1 MSEPGLVLIH
11 GGAHGAWCWDKVLPL
26 LEHEVC
32 VVDLPGRPNRP
43 AALAELTLDDFADSV
58 VADVNAAGLH
68 RVVLVGH
75 SMAGL
80 TVPGVMDRLGERVVG
95 VVLVSCLVPEPGGAA
110 IDLVPQPLRGYLR
123 RRFARAIDDPADPGL
138 TIPRRLAKRLF
149 YNDISASAARPY
161 LDRLCADAPRVF
173 FERATLPMARPGVPI
188 TWVRLARDKAVT
200 PRTQDRLIA
209 RLGADVREIDSGH
222 SPMINRPA
230 EVATILDES
239 ARKRSA
245 P

>member
-230 EVATILDES
+230 EVAAILDES

>member
-26 LEHEVC
+26 LKHEVC

-43 AALAELTLDDFADSV
+43 DVLAELTLDDFADSV

-95 VVLVSCLVPEPGGAA
+95 VVLVSCMVPEPGGAA

-149 YNDISASAARPY
+149 YNDMSASAARPY

-173 FERATLPMARPGVPI
+173 LEPATLPMARRGVPI

-222 SPMINRPA
+222 SPMINHPA
-230 EVATILDES
+230 EIAAILDES
-239 ARKRSA
+239 ARKCSA

>member
-11 GGAHGAWCWDKVLPL
+11 GGAHGAWCWDNVLPL

-32 VVDLPGRPNRP
+32 VVDLPGRPNKP
-43 AALAELTLDDFADSV
+43 DVLAELTLDDFADSV

-80 TVPGVMDRLGERVVG
+80 TVPGVMARLGERVVG
-95 VVLVSCLVPEPGGAA
+95 VVLVACMVPEPGCAA
-110 IDLVPQPLRGYLR
+110 IDLVPVPLRGYLR

-149 YNDISASAARPY
+149 YNDMSASAARPY

-173 FERATLPMARPGVPI
+173 FEPATLPMERRGVPI

-222 SPMINRPA
+222 SPMINHPA
-230 EVATILDES
+230 EIAAILNES
-239 ARKRSA
+239 VRKCSV

>member
-173 FERATLPMARPGVPI
+173 FEPATLPMARPGVPI

-222 SPMINRPA
+222 SPMINHPA
-230 EVATILDES
+230 EVAAILDES